1 MAVGRVDYRF
11 CSYFM
16 WGQNLER
23 KAIVSKSELCI
34 YFVSKIIYATFS
46 HVENEKLYCLK
57 NVSLIF

>member
-1 MAVGRVDYRF
+1 MAICHVDYRF

-16 WGQNLER
+16 WDQNLER

-46 HVENEKLYCLK
+46 LVENEKLNCLK
-57 NVSLIF
+57 NLSLLF